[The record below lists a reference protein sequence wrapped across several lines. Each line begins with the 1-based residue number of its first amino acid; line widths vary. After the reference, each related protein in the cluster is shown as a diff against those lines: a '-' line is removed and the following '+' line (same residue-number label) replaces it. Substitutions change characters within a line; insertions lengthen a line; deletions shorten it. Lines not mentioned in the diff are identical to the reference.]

1 MSNSC
6 TRKKFGVIATFSRG
20 LTYAKGDVAT
30 DSTKRVLRSNNIDLQ
45 SHSLNFDEIA
55 YLKEEFIIPDEKK
68 LHKGDIFICMS
79 NGSTQHLGKVAF
91 VEEDLDYAFGGFM
104 GAIHPDANIVFP
116 KYAFYAC
123 LSSEYRR
130 FLASIFN
137 GININNL
144 KWSDLSNLE
153 IPIPSLDEQKR
164 IVAELDLLTEIID
177 KQKQQL
183 KELDNLAQSIFYD
196 MFGNPVENEKGWKKG
211 SIGSFAKCIA
221 GATPSTSNRSY
232 WENGTIPWLSSGE
245 VANGRIFNTEKKIS
259 ILGYD
264 NCSTKL
270 VPAHTILIAMAGQG
284 KTRGTVGI
292 TEISLCTNQ
301 SICSILS
308 NETVNVDF
316 IYYQLRHLYNELRS
330 ISNGDGGRGGLNL
343 KIIQAFK
350 LILPPKG
357 LQDVFAKKI
366 HSVESQLESIKK
378 SIIESQKL
386 FEYTMNKHFG

>member
-1 MSNSC
+1 MKENWTYKLLSDVCDINYGTRVVQKKDKGTKYDVYGGGGATFKIDRYNREDCFIISRFAMSPKC
-6 TRKKFGVIATFSRG
+6 TRYVKGKFFLNDSG
-20 LTYAKGDVAT
+20 LSVSPKVKELSQAFMDKVLLANNDTIYNMGKGMAQRNLDMP
-30 DSTKRVLRSNNIDLQ
+30 SFKNLR
-45 SHSLNFDEIA
+45 
-55 YLKEEFIIPDEKK
+55 IP
-68 LHKGDIFICMS
+68 M
-79 NGSTQHLGKVAF
+79 
-91 VEEDLDYAFGGFM
+91 
-104 GAIHPDANIVFP
+104 
-116 KYAFYAC
+116 
-123 LSSEYRR
+123 
-130 FLASIFN
+130 
-137 GININNL
+137 
-144 KWSDLSNLE
+144 
-153 IPIPSLDEQKR
+153 PSLEEQEK

-183 KELDNLAQSIFYD
+183 EELNTLAQSIFYD

-259 ILGYD
+259 KLGYD

-350 LILPPKG
+350 LILPPKE

-366 HSVESQLESIKK
+366 HSVESQKESIKK
-378 SIIESQKL
+378 SITESEKL
-386 FEYTMNKHFG
+386 FEYTMNKYFG